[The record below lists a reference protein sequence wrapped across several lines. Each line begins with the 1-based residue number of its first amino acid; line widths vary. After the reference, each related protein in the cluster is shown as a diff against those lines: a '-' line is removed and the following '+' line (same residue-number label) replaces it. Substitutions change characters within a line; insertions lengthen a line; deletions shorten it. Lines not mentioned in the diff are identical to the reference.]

1 MTCDL
6 VQWTIILYIS
16 RIHTSLFYSIH
27 DTSHNEQII
36 LSINHCF
43 WCYNTKF
50 DNTIIC
56 YISFAQWGDTIFSML
71 TFMLQRTTLKLDQ
84 RDTMADDLINLLLAF
99 LWCYTT
105 VPPLVPKDCRYR
117 CITSLWYISLFC
129 CSYLYGMQLCWFFFY
144 RFFHCWYWIGHVYI
158 KIKCL
163 RIN

>member
-105 VPPLVPKDCRYR
+105 VPHLVPKDCRYR
-117 CITSLWYISLFC
+117 CNYVTVIYFIVLLFLLVWYVALLI
-129 CSYLYGMQLCWFFFY
+129 FFF

-158 KIKCL
+158 KI
-163 RIN
+163 

>member
-56 YISFAQWGDTIFSML
+56 YISFAQWGDTIFSMH

-84 RDTMADDLINLLLAF
+84 RDKMADALVNLLLAF

-105 VPPLVPKDCRYR
+105 VPHLVPKDCRYR
-117 CITSLWYISLFC
+117 CNYVTVIYFIVLLFILVWYAALLIFV
-129 CSYLYGMQLCWFFFY
+129 
-144 RFFHCWYWIGHVYI
+144 RFLHCWYWIGHVYI
-158 KIKCL
+158 KI
-163 RIN
+163 